1 MVAPPGGRRYRAPV
15 AFPRRLL
22 TDGEELILDLRP
34 HWIAL
39 AGPVLLGVVL
49 VAGLIVALVFTPDS
63 WPSWVRWVEAAVA
76 VVLFVWLA
84 VPRIVAW
91 STSHFVV
98 TTDRL
103 IHRSGWISKRS
114 MEIPLEKISDVRFHQ
129 GVFERMIGAG
139 DLVLESAGEFGQ
151 ETFSDVRHPEAV
163 QKVVYEMG
171 ERNQRA
177 MAAPAPVAVPTSAST
192 ADELDKLARLR
203 AEGVLSDQEFEAQ
216 KARLL
221 GRG

>member
-1 MVAPPGGRRYRAPV
+1 V

-22 TDGEELILDLRP
+22 TDHEELILDLRP

-49 VAGLIVALVFTPDS
+49 LAGLIVALVFTPDS
-63 WPSWVRWVEAAVA
+63 WRSWVRWAEAAA
-76 VVLFVWLA
+76 AIVLFVWLA

-91 STSHFVV
+91 LTSHFVV

-151 ETFSDVRHPEAV
+151 ETFADVRHPERV

-171 ERNQRA
+171 ERNQQAR
-177 MAAPAPVAVPTSAST
+177 AAPAPPSPST
-192 ADELDKLARLR
+192 ADELDKLNRLR
-203 AEGVLSDQEFEAQ
+203 ADGVLSEEEFEAQ
-216 KARLL
+216 KTRLL
-221 GRG
+221 RRT

>member
-1 MVAPPGGRRYRAPV
+1 MVAPPGGRRYRAAV

-49 VAGLIVALVFTPDS
+49 LAGLVVALVFTPDS

-76 VVLFVWLA
+76 IVVFAWLGL
-84 VPRIVAW
+84 PKIVAW

-103 IHRSGWISKRS
+103 IHRSGWIAKRS

-151 ETFSDVRHPEAV
+151 ETFADVRHPERV

-177 MAAPAPVAVPTSAST
+177 MAAPVPVAPAST
-192 ADELDKLARLR
+192 ADELDKLNRLR
-203 AEGVLSDQEFEAQ
+203 ADGVLSEQEFEAQ

-221 GRG
+221 GQA